1 MPSNAVNAQGTVL
14 QISGTGGAAKNI
26 TAIALGYPTI
36 LTSTAHGFANGD
48 VVTCAAFTGADA
60 ALINGLSWVISNVT
74 PNTFAIELNSTGK
87 TITVGSGTATPLS
100 WVDIGEVVSGSGFD
114 GTSAVIDKTNLV
126 SVAKEKGVGL
136 QDFGSVR
143 LEVNIYDADAG
154 QVALKSAKS
163 AQTRKNFK
171 LTYPDATTR
180 TFAGYVMSFPEKF
193 GVDANIT
200 GSVEILVDGDVVY
213 A

>member
-26 TAIALGYPTI
+26 TAIALGFPTI
-36 LTSTAHGFANGD
+36 LTSDGHGLQNGD

-60 ALINGLSWVISNVT
+60 TLINGLSWVISNVT

-100 WVDIGEVVSGSGFD
+100 WIGIGEVVSGSGFD

-180 TFAGYVMSFPEKF
+180 TFAGYVMSFPEKV

>member
-1 MPSNAVNAQGTVL
+1 MPSNAVNAQGTIL

-26 TAIALGYPTI
+26 TALALGFPTI
-36 LTSTAHGFANGD
+36 LTSSAHGLVNGD
-48 VVTCAAFTGADA
+48 VVACAAFTGADA

-74 PNTFAIELNSTGK
+74 ANTFAIELNSVGK
-87 TITVGSGTATPLS
+87 TITVGSGTVTPS
-100 WVDIGEVVSGSGFD
+100 TWVDIGEVVSGSGFD

-126 SVAKEKGVGL
+126 SLAKEKGVGL

-143 LEVNIYDADAG
+143 LEVNIYDDDAG
-154 QVALKSAKS
+154 QAALKAAKS
-163 AQTRKNFK
+163 AQARKSFK

-200 GSVEILVDGDVVY
+200 GSVEILVDGDVTY

>member
-1 MPSNAVNAQGTVL
+1 M
-14 QISGTGGAAKNI
+14 
-26 TAIALGYPTI
+26 
-36 LTSTAHGFANGD
+36 
-48 VVTCAAFTGADA
+48 
-60 ALINGLSWVISNVT
+60 T

-100 WVDIGEVVSGSGFD
+100 WVGIGEVVSGSGFD

-154 QVALKSAKS
+154 QVALKAAKS

-171 LTYPDATTR
+171 VTYPDSTTR
-180 TFAGYVMSFPEKF
+180 TFYGYVMSFPEKF
-193 GVDANIT
+193 GVDSNIT
-200 GSVEILVDGDVVY
+200 GVRRDPRRRRRGLRIRGSDADSGGVFKTRSRKTITLPSGGEVVDSGS
-213 A
+213 

>member
-14 QISGTGGAAKNI
+14 QISGTGGAAENI
-26 TAIALGYPTI
+26 TAMALGFPTI
-36 LTSTAHGFANGD
+36 LTSNGHGLQNGD
-48 VVTCAAFTGADA
+48 VVACAAFTGADA
-60 ALINGLSWVISNVT
+60 ALINGLSFVISNVT
-74 PNTFAIELNSTGK
+74 TNTFAIGLDSTGK

-100 WVDIGEVVSGSGFD
+100 WIGIGEVVSGSGFD

-154 QVALKSAKS
+154 QVALKAAKS
-163 AQTRKNFK
+163 AQTRKSFK
-171 LTYPDATTR
+171 LTYPDSTTR
-180 TFAGYVMSFPEKF
+180 TFYGYVMSFPEKF
-193 GVDANIT
+193 GVDSNIT